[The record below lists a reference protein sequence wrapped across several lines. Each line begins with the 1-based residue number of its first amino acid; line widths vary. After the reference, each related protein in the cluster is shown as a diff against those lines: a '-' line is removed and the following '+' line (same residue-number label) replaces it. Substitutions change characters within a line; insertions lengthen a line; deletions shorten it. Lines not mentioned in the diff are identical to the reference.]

1 MGDVMA
7 AKRGDMGYEEIMS
20 LFRQEYGS
28 PQLSKVDPDLYQ
40 KMGSYVRSLRKENEK
55 EIATNPGSQTSM
67 MLSDQLKK
75 ASDKAKRIYEL
86 RQRKIAL
93 LALRKVAGDNP
104 ETGSLT
110 PDELVLYSSLV
121 SVLGAHR
128 DSNADIEGSGP
139 RFSNPKDIVQIPD
152 EPDRIQGS
160 GADETDVDEAG
171 SRTPLVMAR
180 VLEDVPTF
188 AGVDKDY
195 TLRKEDVVALPKG
208 IADTLVSHGKIKL
221 IESSQPERTVV

>member
-1 MGDVMA
+1 MGDTMA
-7 AKRGDMGYEEIMS
+7 GKRGDMGYEEIMS

-28 PQLSKVDPDLYQ
+28 PQLSKVDSDLYQ
-40 KMGSYVRSLRKENEK
+40 KMGSYIRSLRKENEK

-93 LALRKVAGDNP
+93 LALRRVAGDNP

-128 DSNADIEGSGP
+128 DSNADIEDSGP

-152 EPDRIQGS
+152 EQEGVKDSSAGES
-160 GADETDVDEAG
+160 DAGEAQA
-171 SRTPLVMAR
+171 RAPLVLVR

-195 TLRKEDVVALPKG
+195 TLRREDVVALPKS
-208 IADTLVSHGKIKL
+208 IADTLASHGKIRL
-221 IESSQPERTVV
+221 IESVHSERTAV

>member
-1 MGDVMA
+1 MGDMMA
-7 AKRGDMGYEEIMS
+7 AKRGDMGYEEIMT
-20 LFRQEYGS
+20 LFRQEYRS
-28 PQLSKVDPDLYQ
+28 PQLGKVDADLYQ

-55 EIATNPGSQTSM
+55 EIATSPSSQTSM

-75 ASDKAKRIYEL
+75 ASEKAKRIYEL

-93 LALRKVAGDNP
+93 VALRKVAGDSPDTANM
-104 ETGSLT
+104 T

-128 DSNADIEGSGP
+128 DSNADIDGSGP
-139 RFSNPKDIVQIPD
+139 RFSDPKDIVRLPD
-152 EPDRIQGS
+152 VPEPSAAED
-160 GADETDVDEAG
+160 GAQADDAKNVTAPMV
-171 SRTPLVMAR
+171 LVR

-195 TLRKEDVVALPKG
+195 TLRKEDVIALPRN
-208 IADTLVSHGKIKL
+208 IAETLVSHGKIRM
-221 IESSQPERTVV
+221 IGSS